1 MSNRTLR
8 IGIHGFGRIGR
19 SVFRIIHERGTADVV
34 AINDINP
41 DTDNI
46 AYLLRHDS
54 IHGRF
59 RGHLTVDGE
68 ALIVD
73 GHRIAVTHLP
83 HMTDVAWQ
91 ALGVDVLIDATS
103 SKATIL
109 SADAQSD
116 VAEFY
121 VKTHAV
127 YGADDIN
134 TLIFGINENNFD
146 PSIHKRIS
154 TSICDAVALCPL
166 VMLLEKAYGVK
177 SGFLTTLH
185 PWLADQQLMD
195 VNANPGHLADDLQSH
210 YALGRSA
217 INNLIP
223 KSTSALRAAAVLLPG
238 IDDRLASLSYRVPTN
253 IVSSAVLQ
261 LTLGAPATRA
271 AIIDVFRQAE
281 ARQRW
286 PIVTSSVEP
295 RVSLDYAGSPFS
307 VAIDERWTTVQNKRD
322 LRLMYWYDNEWGYSS
337 RVVDAIDLIAQ
348 GRSH

>member
-1 MSNRTLR
+1 MSNRKLR

-34 AINDINP
+34 AINDLNP
-41 DTDNI
+41 DTGNM

-59 RGHLTVDGE
+59 RGQVTAE
-68 ALIVD
+68 EETLIVD
-73 GHRIAVTHLP
+73 DRRIRVTHLP
-83 HMTDVAWQ
+83 HMTDVDWQ
-91 ALGVDVLIDATS
+91 ALGVDVLVDATS
-103 SKATIL
+103 SKASIL
-109 SADAQSD
+109 GAEAQRT

-127 YGADDIN
+127 YGLDDIR
-134 TLIFGINENNFD
+134 TLMFGFNEDQFD
-146 PSIHKRIS
+146 PQIHKRLS
-154 TSICDAVALCPL
+154 TSICDAVALCPI
-166 VMLLEKAYGVK
+166 MGLLEKTHGVK

-261 LTLGAPATRA
+261 VTLGQVTTRA
-271 AIIDVFRQAE
+271 AIIDLFRQAE
-281 ARQRW
+281 ATQDW
-286 PIVTSSVEP
+286 PVITSSAEP
-295 RVSLDYAGSPFS
+295 RVSLDHAGTAFS
-307 VAIDERWTTVQNKRD
+307 ASIDERWTAVQNGRD

-337 RVVDAIDLIAQ
+337 RVVDAIALIARRR
-348 GRSH
+348 GH

>member
-1 MSNRTLR
+1 MSNSRLR

-19 SVFRIIHERGTADVV
+19 AVFRIIHERGTADVV

-41 DTDNI
+41 DTGNI

-59 RGHLTVDGE
+59 RGQVQAEADWLVVDGR
-68 ALIVD
+68 
-73 GHRIAVTHLP
+73 RIRVTHLP
-83 HMTDVAWQ
+83 HMADVGWQ

-103 SKATIL
+103 SKASIL
-109 SADAQSD
+109 GAEAQRS
-116 VAEFY
+116 VAAFY

-127 YGADDIN
+127 YGLDDIR
-134 TLIFGINENNFD
+134 TLMFGVNDSAFD
-146 PSIHKRIS
+146 PRIHKRIS
-154 TSICDAVALCPL
+154 TSICDAVALCPI
-166 VMLLEKAYGVK
+166 VALLEKACGVE

-195 VNANPGHLADDLQSH
+195 GNAQPAHLADDLQSH

-223 KSTSALRAAAVLLPG
+223 KSTSALRAAAEILPG

-261 LTLGAPATRA
+261 VTLGQATTRA
-271 AIIDVFRQAE
+271 AIIDLFRQAE
-281 ARQRW
+281 AGQHW
-286 PIVTSSVEP
+286 PVITSSVEP
-295 RVSLDYAGSPFS
+295 RVSLDYAGTPFS
-307 VAIDERWTTVQNKRD
+307 AAIDERWTTVQNERD
-322 LRLMYWYDNEWGYSS
+322 LLLMYWYDNEWGYSS

-348 GRSH
+348 GESR